1 MKTYYAEVE
10 SLWVNRRAVQRYI
23 RPLGTDPEKPNTIQI
38 VAVHFGY
45 IATRL
50 MQGDLTPNKLLDML
64 EDMGH
69 RVSREDPE
77 AVGIRYSFKKNSI
90 TLSIYHARKSGER
103 GGAKSA
109 AKSPSRRRR
118 TEER

>member
-1 MKTYYAEVE
+1 M
-10 SLWVNRRAVQRYI
+10 
-23 RPLGTDPEKPNTIQI
+23 
-38 VAVHFGY
+38 
-45 IATRL
+45 RL
-50 MQGDLTPNKLLDML
+50 TQGDLTVNELMHML
-64 EDMGH
+64 EGMGH
-69 RVSREDPE
+69 MVSGEDME

-118 TEER
+118 TGE